1 MRVGHGWKEWFRP
14 SAAVCGDV
22 SSHRHSSAVGVPWLA
37 WGHVACVSNPRKKLN
52 HIENDRQQL
61 QDRRNA
67 RGGYLDK
74 PTGRGKQITML
85 TLRTAFKDKVGGTDH
100 RCTAKQLLTRIR
112 CYNCGKPRHDTDRL

>member
-1 MRVGHGWKEWFRP
+1 MFQVIDIPVPLVCPGWRGATSP
-14 SAAVCGDV
+14 A
-22 SSHRHSSAVGVPWLA
+22 
-37 WGHVACVSNPRKKLN
+37 
-52 HIENDRQQL
+52 NDPQQL

-100 RCTAKQLLTRIR
+100 RCTAKQLLTRISMLQLWQA
-112 CYNCGKPRHDTDRL
+112 PERHRPTVTDDSERGAFSKSHGQGCVDLSAKCR